1 MQPFF
6 SGEKTCVVFAVA
18 SVWQNQGD
26 FLILVAINLNR
37 LIMRNHVENDR
48 TAMASTSLMVLQYL
62 TDLFDDDKDF
72 KNKNNMF
79 MCVDL
84 FNQADFFKIY
94 STKPLKSQTCKI
106 DLLANSRRRS
116 PADFSPTSSPLPLP
130 CSSSGFN
137 SKETCSDEVDPY
149 GCKKQ
154 S

>member
-1 MQPFF
+1 
-6 SGEKTCVVFAVA
+6 
-18 SVWQNQGD
+18 
-26 FLILVAINLNR
+26 
-37 LIMRNHVENDR
+37 
-48 TAMASTSLMVLQYL
+48 
-62 TDLFDDDKDF
+62 LFDDDKDF

-149 GCKKQ
+149 GCKKKVIKSWPNLDITCGTARSFGLLNTQ
-154 S
+154 IINFRRS